1 MIKKLFSGAISLLFI
16 TAITLMFCGNSFAN
30 PPWASA
36 EPGEAT
42 KKLFMEME
50 DKNGDG
56 VVTEDECGCPENE
69 FIMLDKNEDFMI
81 DWDEAPESAADVG
94 Q

>member
-1 MIKKLFSGAISLLFI
+1 MGKKLFLGAITIIAISLLF
-16 TAITLMFCGNSFAN
+16 CGSSFAN

-36 EPGEAT
+36 EPGDAT

-50 DKNGDG
+50 DKDKDG
-56 VVTEDECGCPENE
+56 KVTEDECGCPENE

-81 DWDEAPESAADVG
+81 DWDEAPSSAADVG